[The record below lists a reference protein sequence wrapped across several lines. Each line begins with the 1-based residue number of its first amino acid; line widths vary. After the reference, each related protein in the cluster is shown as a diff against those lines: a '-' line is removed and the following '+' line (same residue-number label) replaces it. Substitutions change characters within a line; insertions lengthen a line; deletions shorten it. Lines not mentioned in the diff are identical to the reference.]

1 MKRVKYYSRKFLNK
15 SQGTAFIECEGEV
28 SHWALW
34 ANVRIADCNK
44 TICLDFGV
52 HSDKD
57 YKGRIA
63 KIDLLISELTKV
75 KSFLENNIEPYKELR
90 EKAKAKNKL
99 KVNVN
104 SSPLQELLD
113 EEYNE

>member
-15 SQGTAFIECEGEV
+15 SQGVALIECEGEV

-57 YKGRIA
+57 YKERIA
-63 KIDLLISELTKV
+63 KIDLLINELTKV
-75 KSFLENNIEPYKELR
+75 KSFLEDNIEPYKELR
-90 EKAKAKNKL
+90 EKAKSHKNDP
-99 KVNVN
+99 V
-104 SSPLQELLD
+104 SLQELLD
-113 EEYNE
+113 NE